1 MLELIA
7 GGKKEKPDY
16 VTLYADAIIRTLE
29 RLKAAPEDKQ
39 ENLRAIFYG
48 VKLIGVTDNR
58 HLSAEGAYNRFWM
71 IESIKARMNS
81 ITPRELM
88 QLFPVKKE
96 YKGHKWGSKDYFYTM
111 DVLRQHGL
119 DKPLGGAVDDLLW
132 NYMNSD
138 IGEFV
143 VASIGAM
150 DELRRHS
157 GEQSLIEEFAEKNG
171 MKLPTYT
178 MSKDRKGRRWLTDNE
193 TGERQRVKVKRPKY
207 LWAVSSI

>member
-1 MLELIA
+1 MELIA
-7 GGKKEKPDY
+7 GRKKAKPDY
-16 VTLYADAIIRTLE
+16 VSLYADAIVRTLE

-58 HLSAEGAYNRFWM
+58 ALSAEGAYSRFWM
-71 IESIKARMNS
+71 IEAIKARMNS

-119 DKPLGGAVDDLLW
+119 DKPMGGDVDDLLW
-132 NYMNSD
+132 NYMNSA

-143 VASIGAM
+143 VASLGAM

-157 GEQSLIEEFAEKNG
+157 GEQSLIEEFAERNG
-171 MKLPTYT
+171 MKLPRYT
-178 MSKDRKGRRWLTDNE
+178 MSKDKQGRRWLTNDE
-193 TGERQRVKVKRPKY
+193 TGGRQRVKVKRPKY
-207 LWAVSSI
+207 LRAI

>member
-1 MLELIA
+1 MELIA
-7 GGKKEKPDY
+7 GGKKAKPDF
-16 VTLYADAIIRTLE
+16 VELYSNAMMRTLE
-29 RLKAAPEDKQ
+29 RQKEAPEDKQ
-39 ENLRAIFYG
+39 AKLRGIFYG

-58 HLSAEGAYNRFWM
+58 HLSAEGAYSRFWL
-71 IESIKARMNS
+71 IESIKASMKE

-96 YKGHKWGSKDYFYTM
+96 YNGHKWGSKDYFYTM
-111 DVLRQHGL
+111 DVLRQYGL

-171 MKLPTYT
+171 MKLPMYIMTT
-178 MSKDRKGRRWLTDNE
+178 DRKGRRWLTNDE

-207 LWAVSSI
+207 LRAI